1 MVPRPSFE
9 VWCGQE
15 NRAAT
20 SGSSAEPILKQ
31 SRRELPTTDPP
42 TRAPD
47 EALQIS
53 WACTALSRGTRHPQC
68 SFPPQTTF
76 TFCRELSSG
85 KAASIRDMAGDHRS
99 LTSAW
104 NTTPARR
111 TAALSKPFKPIQR
124 LSHRNV
130 TVPDGPLREISLFD
144 DQAIGCPGLLGR
156 VAARTLNRWH

>member
-1 MVPRPSFE
+1 MVRPRKSSCHE
-9 VWCGQE
+9 WL
-15 NRAAT
+15 
-20 SGSSAEPILKQ
+20 SSAEPILKQ
-31 SRRELPTTDPP
+31 SRRELPSTDPP

-53 WACTALSRGTRHPQC
+53 WAGTALSRGARHPQC

-76 TFCRELSSG
+76 TFCRELSSR

-111 TAALSKPFKPIQR
+111 AAALSKPFKPIQR

-130 TVPDGPLREISLFD
+130 TVPGFGIPFFAGQLAGSRIHLLKHQPPTNVHAKTIQPHLFV
-144 DQAIGCPGLLGR
+144 Q
-156 VAARTLNRWH
+156 

>member
-1 MVPRPSFE
+1 MRRPLLNHTERGGLVYDPFLGWGSTLI
-9 VWCGQE
+9 
-15 NRAAT
+15 AAEDT
-20 SGSSAEPILKQ
+20 GRVCYSSAEPILKQ
-31 SRRELPTTDPP
+31 SRRELPSTDPP

-53 WACTALSRGTRHPQC
+53 WACTALSRGARHPQC

-76 TFCRELSSG
+76 TFCRELSSR
-85 KAASIRDMAGDHRS
+85 KASSIRDMAGDHRS

-111 TAALSKPFKPIQR
+111 AVALSKLFKPIQR

-130 TVPDGPLREISLFD
+130 TVPTALQCDRWPLRI
-144 DQAIGCPGLLGR
+144 
-156 VAARTLNRWH
+156 T